1 MMTTEPDIA
10 LARAG
15 RRAALVMA
23 GTALFW
29 IVVRVA
35 EGRLGLT
42 NRTMALLELF
52 ALAGFGLSL
61 WMTYQV
67 WRMRQNGKR

>member
-1 MMTTEPDIA
+1 MQQDTAM
-10 LARAG
+10 ARAG

-29 IVVRVA
+29 IVVHLA

-67 WRMRQNGKR
+67 WRMRQNTKR

>member
-1 MMTTEPDIA
+1 MTTEQDTA
-10 LARAG
+10 MARAG

-29 IVVRVA
+29 IAVHLA
-35 EGRLGLT
+35 EDRLGLS
-42 NRTMALLELF
+42 NRMMALLELF
-52 ALAGFGLSL
+52 ALAGFGLAL

-67 WRMRQNGKR
+67 WRMRQNTKR